1 MFTTNKTLKL
11 LALTLA
17 GGIVAGAAMIGCQSG
32 EGPAAA
38 AQSPPP
44 STQPSVQPPAFA
56 LTGTGPEK
64 SGVQLWSEN
73 CSRCHNMRPP
83 DEFSAAQWA
92 TIVHHMRLRANLTGD
107 EERKIT
113 TFLQASN

>member
-1 MFTTNKTLKL
+1 MFSMNKTSKL
-11 LALTLA
+11 VAVTLA
-17 GGIVAGAAMIGCQSG
+17 GGLVAGAALIGCQSADS
-32 EGPAAA
+32 PAAA
-38 AQSPPP
+38 QTPPP
-44 STQPSVQPPAFA
+44 STQPAVQPSSFA
-56 LTGTGPEK
+56 LWGTPPEK

-113 TFLQASN
+113 AFLQASN